1 MPARSG
7 SRLAVGSE
15 TPSHAK
21 LKDDHILLY
30 RLRLQLQNFESSPD
44 FGDGEAVAAIRRH
57 LLVRI
62 REAES
67 LVQDRLPVRV
77 ERMPQAEAA

>member
-1 MPARSG
+1 MN
-7 SRLAVGSE
+7 L
-15 TPSHAK
+15 PSHPE
-21 LKDDHILLY
+21 LLY
-30 RLRLQLQNFESSPD
+30 RLRQQLEHFDCSPY

-67 LVQDRLPVRV
+67 LVQYRFSVQAERV
-77 ERMPQAEAA
+77 PQAEAA